1 MGKSSSPPSSSFA
14 ADQEDAELI
23 SKAADA
29 FFDEFET
36 TAKER
41 GVDRALEQHDIIG
54 LWERGVLKGDNQDF
68 FILTLYNQSEDGGM
82 YSFKKYLLINIVHYY
97 L

>member
-1 MGKSSSPPSSSFA
+1 MSSSA
-14 ADQEDAELI
+14 AIHSNQEDVELI
-23 SKAADA
+23 SKAADV

-41 GVDRALEQHDIIG
+41 GVDRALGEHDILG

-68 FILTLYNQSEDGGM
+68 FILTLYNESEDGGM
-82 YSFKKYLLINIVHYY
+82 YPLIKKYPSIT
-97 L
+97 